1 MVLDGKEISSPHRNR
16 NPQRLAFGRKKIAGE
31 RPAPIIH
38 FFEENVKLEIFVRGI
53 LIADGAEMPDPSP
66 APLVYSV
73 CAGYQSAIRD

>member
-1 MVLDGKEISSPHRNR
+1 M
-16 NPQRLAFGRKKIAGE
+16 
-31 RPAPIIH
+31 IH